1 MPNERSQ
8 EATSASRQK
17 HVDEHQERIVSEKL
31 EKEKVKTL
39 EKLFEKIVKNSDLGG
54 VYMEE
59 NLPGLIYIF
68 SSRVDFLLQF
78 I

>member
-31 EKEKVKTL
+31 EKEKVNIY
-39 EKLFEKIVKNSDLGG
+39 FFF
-54 VYMEE
+54 
-59 NLPGLIYIF
+59 PG
-68 SSRVDFLLQF
+68 
-78 I
+78 